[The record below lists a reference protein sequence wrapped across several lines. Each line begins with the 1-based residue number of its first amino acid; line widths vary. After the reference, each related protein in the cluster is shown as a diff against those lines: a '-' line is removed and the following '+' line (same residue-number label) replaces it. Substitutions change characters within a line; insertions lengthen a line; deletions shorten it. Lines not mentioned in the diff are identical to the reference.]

1 MPLYNVACR
10 TRPEAGTHRSVVEA
24 ITATHCE
31 ITGAPPE
38 FVSVVFLHGYPLTPG
53 IELSVIA
60 GVRGGG
66 NRDATLFARLEQ
78 ALQLAISEAAHLQPP
93 AVEIALIEFAA
104 SWIMEGGAILP
115 EPGEEEHWH
124 PLR

>member
-10 TRPEAGTHRSVVEA
+10 ALPDTIAHQSIVDA
-24 ITATHCE
+24 ITNTHCE
-31 ITGAPPE
+31 ITAAPPE
-38 FVSVVFLHGYPLTPG
+38 FVSVVFLHGHPIRTD

-66 NRDATLFARLEQ
+66 NRNADLFTRLERT
-78 ALQLAISEAAHLQPP
+78 LQTTIAAAAHLEPP

-104 SWIMEGGAILP
+104 SWIMEGGVVLP
-115 EPGEEEHWH
+115 EPGEEENWQRH
-124 PLR
+124 

>member
-10 TRPEAGTHRSVVEA
+10 TQLKPATREAVVEA

-38 FVSVVFLHGYPLTPG
+38 FVSVVFLHGQPLRAG

-66 NRDATLFARLEQ
+66 NRNADMFARLEHS
-78 ALQLAISEAAHLQPP
+78 LQTAIAEAAQHRSS
-93 AVEIALIEFAA
+93 AIEVALIEFAA

-115 EPGEEEHWH
+115 EPGEEQNWRSH
-124 PLR
+124 

>member
-10 TRPEAGTHRSVVEA
+10 ARSEAVAHQPIVEA

-38 FVSVVFLHGYPLTPG
+38 FVSVVFLHGHPVRADV
-53 IELSVIA
+53 ELSVIA

-66 NRDATLFARLEQ
+66 NRDADLFARLEHS
-78 ALQLAISEAAHLQPP
+78 LREAIAAAAELRHS
-93 AVEIALIEFAA
+93 AVEVALIEFAA
-104 SWIMEGGAILP
+104 SWIMEGGVVLP
-115 EPGEEEHWH
+115 EPGEEDNWRQ
-124 PLR
+124 P